1 MKFSISILRT
11 AFAVAALSTGILAVN
26 SSINANEECE
36 FGNAQEC
43 VLSLALS
50 MGTVSSTLFFIS
62 GATWKHGNN

>member
-1 MKFSISILRT
+1 
-11 AFAVAALSTGILAVN
+11 LAVN

-43 VLSLALS
+43 VLSIVLS